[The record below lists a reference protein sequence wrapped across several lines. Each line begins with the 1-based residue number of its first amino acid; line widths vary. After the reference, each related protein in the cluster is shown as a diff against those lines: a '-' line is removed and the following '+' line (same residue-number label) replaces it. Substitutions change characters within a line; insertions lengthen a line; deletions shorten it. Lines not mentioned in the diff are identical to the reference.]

1 MATTTK
7 TASNVSGADLVGS
20 FTLSYLVSALL
31 IGSLIYFADI
41 WNFLANSRLLDL
53 MIRAGVIKYQDN
65 QAGFIEG
72 IPDTKYFL
80 MSQDPIQWQLVLL
93 AIVLLVIYWVIK
105 SLQFHGIAK
114 VSGIAGTFS
123 AHARAFLYGI
133 GLNKLLP
140 YNAGAVATSLELRSQ
155 GAKLKNALNAA
166 FLARGFMVFEILFFS
181 AVGLLVLGWATWLLQ
196 IFWALVIFGILYA
209 FLRASRGGP
218 EEDAW
223 GSFAAIK
230 QAVLST
236 TENPPAFIK
245 LALISLIAFALEH
258 TAAYVTAMAFTSK
271 FVLLNVDFEIILMG
285 LVAGYIARLVPL
297 TPAGWGQFEWGF
309 ASALYLGGVGFP
321 ESATIAIV
329 FGLIR
334 IGVALSASF
343 VTRLLYGVNTSTS
356 DVLTAM
362 TEAPPR

>member
-7 TASNVSGADLVGS
+7 TISNVSGADLVGS

-53 MIRAGVIKYQDN
+53 LIRSGVIRYHDT
-65 QAGFIEG
+65 QAGFIDG
-72 IPDTKYFL
+72 IPDTKYYL
-80 MSQDPIQWQLVLL
+80 MSQDPIGWQLVLL
-93 AIVLLVIYWVIK
+93 AAVLLVIYWAVK
-105 SLQFHGIAK
+105 ALQFHGIARACG
-114 VSGIAGTFS
+114 VPGSFS
-123 AHARAFLYGI
+123 HQAQAFLYGV

-140 YNAGAVATSLELRSQ
+140 YNAGAVGTALELQSQ
-155 GAKLKNALNAA
+155 GAKLNNAVNAA
-166 FLARGFMVFEILFFS
+166 FLFRGFTIFEILFFS
-181 AVGLLVLGWATWLLQ
+181 VVGLFALGWATWLAQ

-209 FLRASRGGP
+209 FLRASRGGA

-223 GSFAAIK
+223 GSGIAFK

-236 TENPPAFIK
+236 TENPPVFVK

-258 TAAYVTAMAFTSK
+258 TAAYMTAMAFTSK
-271 FVLLNVDFEIILMG
+271 FVLLNVPFELTLMG
-285 LVAGYIARLVPL
+285 LVAGYIARMVPL

-321 ESATIAIV
+321 ESATVAII

-334 IGVALSASF
+334 IGVALSASG
-343 VTRLLYGVNTSTS
+343 VTRMLYGVNTSIAG
-356 DVLTAM
+356 VLAAM
-362 TEAPPR
+362 TGASSR